1 MEMHNLA
8 NSFVRYCTKV
18 WGQKDFFGKKCIQQG
33 DIIIY
38 FYLFFNWKNVTKY
51 FKFKQMPVLLNFLF
65 INESWTNMYHDFHKN
80 IKLHNCF

>member
-38 FYLFFNWKNVTKY
+38 FYLFSTEKCYKIFQIQTNA
-51 FKFKQMPVLLNFLF
+51 VLLNFLF